1 MSAKREAPS
10 EKWMGMAASLALNG
24 AGRTHPNPAVG
35 AVVVRNGR
43 VVGMGWHEGPG
54 TPHAEAAALREAGRK
69 AEGADLYVTLEP
81 CPTYGKTPPCTDAI
95 ISAGVG
101 RVIAGTS
108 DPNPAV
114 SGKGFSVLKRNGVRV
129 VCDFLKSEAV
139 AVDASYHRFHEK
151 NRPSVTLKWAQSV
164 DGATADAGGRYIT
177 GAEARRLVH
186 EDRFYSDAIVVT
198 SGTVLRDE
206 PKLTVRLP
214 GVKRKKLVR
223 VIVDRHGLEDLPPG
237 LKKTAPAFGEIWV
250 LRTSK
255 FGGGKPAG
263 EGVKVFDLDSG
274 GDLNAFL
281 PVMMAF
287 LREQRLISLYV
298 EAVGEFATAL
308 LNSGFVDRLSIH
320 VAPFVLGK
328 GSAPVPVH
336 GPLVKRLSLEN
347 AREMFPGKDKVYEVD
362 LEGKC
367 LRD

>member
-1 MSAKREAPS
+1 
-10 EKWMGMAASLALNG
+10 MAADLASNG

-35 AVVVRNGR
+35 AVVVRNSR

-54 TPHAEAAALREAGRK
+54 TPHAEVMALREAGRK
-69 AEGADLYVTLEP
+69 AKGADLYVTLEP
-81 CPTYGKTPPCTDAI
+81 CPTYGRTPPCTDAI
-95 ISAGVG
+95 LSAGVG
-101 RVIAGTS
+101 RVIAGTR
-108 DPNPAV
+108 DPNQAV
-114 SGKGFSVLKRNGVRV
+114 NGEGLSLLKRNGVQV
-129 VCDFLKSEAV
+129 VCDFLKGEAV
-139 AVDASYHRFHEK
+139 AVDASYHCFYNKR
-151 NRPSVTLKWAQSV
+151 RPRVTLKWAQSI

-198 SGTVLRDE
+198 SGTVMRDE

-223 VIVDRHGLEDLPPG
+223 VIVDRHGLEDLPAG

-255 FGGGKPAG
+255 FGGRKPAG
-263 EGVKVFDLDSG
+263 EGVKVFDLDSC

-281 PVMMAF
+281 PGMMVF

-328 GSAPVPVH
+328 GSAPVPVP
-336 GPLVKRLSLEN
+336 GPLVKRVSLEN

-367 LRD
+367 LQD

>member
-35 AVVVRNGR
+35 AVVVRNGK

-54 TPHAEAAALREAGRK
+54 TPHAEVVALREAGRK

-81 CPTYGKTPPCTDAI
+81 CPTYGRTPPCTDAI

-114 SGKGFSVLKRNGVRV
+114 NGGGLSVLKRNGVQV
-129 VCDFLKSEAV
+129 VSDFLECEAV
-139 AVDASYHRFHEK
+139 AVDASYHRFYKK
-151 NRPSVTLKWAQSV
+151 NRPSVTLKWAQSI

-186 EDRFYSDAIVVT
+186 EDRFFSDAIVVT

-223 VIVDRHGLEDLPPG
+223 VVVDRHGLKDLPAG

-250 LRTSK
+250 LRTSR
-255 FGGGKPAG
+255 FGGAKPAG
-263 EGVKVFDLDSG
+263 EGVKVFDLDVK
-274 GDLNAFL
+274 GDLEGFVPEML
-281 PVMMAF
+281 IF
-287 LREQRLISLYV
+287 LRKKRLISLYV

-308 LNSGFVDRLSIH
+308 LNSGFVDKLAIH

-328 GSAPVPVH
+328 GSAPVPVP
-336 GPLVKRLSLEN
+336 GPLAKRVSLIR
-347 AREMFPGKDKVYEVD
+347 AREMSPGKDRVYEVD